1 MGEVVSHFIIMR
13 LCIIA
18 FFMAFAYLAKAKDLA
33 PVFSLSEERSSSG
46 APQINVRFQN
56 GVSDSLI
63 LSISERDKDLMLRT
77 GVEECRY
84 FGHLENEPDACV
96 VMTGCP
102 GLEDL
107 EFTILSKNVQDSP
120 AFVWTVDGSVEIVN
134 LSDKHFTHEEVNY
147 NLRNFPEFEMRATPP
162 PAMQVG
168 LRIGYGDLFK
178 QKVGNPEKY
187 IRDGMAHAQAY
198 YCHAS
203 FGSQIDLYYPTIEHT
218 PGFVFRTRAS
228 DSSSTKSTWQDLRT
242 RMQKLT
248 EDTLGDMDLRVYVGY
263 DEDTNDRQSGLAS
276 VGVVCDRSQ
285 YNSQKWSINEYDK
298 RVSSFGSTVAHEMG
312 HNLGLSHDFGL
323 ADTSCNCEGIMSYA
337 GQYGCPVNLPPKWS
351 HCSKAAFVS
360 HYNKIVS
367 SGLQWC
373 MAEFS
378 DQKAPSCSTS
388 KLCNTATFNDGV
400 CDDINNKEECSY
412 DGGDCCDYKQG
423 WDSRCKENNGDCTC
437 KEKCKDGKYGTSTN
451 WCNENVVAKGS
462 CDATGCTFGGVPM
475 ACGEGC
481 KRGCSKCDQSD
492 CQDLGTIMGNYGDDF
507 CAQIVKNGLC
517 NKNNDACGKE
527 TCGDLCKKSCDQ
539 CKPDPTKLC
548 DKDKFNDGVCDDLN
562 NNEMCSFDGGDCC
575 DYKPGWNARCKDC
588 RCKEE
593 CKDGTYGTSTDWC
606 AQNIVSKNS
615 CEATGCTSGGVSMP
629 CGQVCKRGCKK
640 CDEGTCKDVGSIF
653 GKGNDFCT
661 QIKNNGLC
669 DKTDASCGKES
680 CGDLCRKTCD
690 KCKPDPLPSC
700 RDIGNPQYN
709 NFCGSITSFGL
720 CNQNHGAC
728 GSKICGELCMK
739 SCGKCT

>member
-1 MGEVVSHFIIMR
+1 MR

-33 PVFSLSEERSSSG
+33 PAFSLSEERSSSG

-134 LSDKHFTHEEVNY
+134 LSDKHFTHEETNY

-276 VGVVCDRSQ
+276 VGVVCDRTQ

-298 RVSSFGSTVAHEMG
+298 RVSSLDQQWLMKWAII
-312 HNLGLSHDFGL
+312 LGLVMTL
-323 ADTSCNCEGIMSYA
+323 VLRT
-337 GQYGCPVNLPPKWS
+337 NL
-351 HCSKAAFVS
+351 V
-360 HYNKIVS
+360 IVRA
-367 SGLQWC
+367 L
-373 MAEFS
+373 
-378 DQKAPSCSTS
+378 
-388 KLCNTATFNDGV
+388 
-400 CDDINNKEECSY
+400 
-412 DGGDCCDYKQG
+412 
-423 WDSRCKENNGDCTC
+423 
-437 KEKCKDGKYGTSTN
+437 
-451 WCNENVVAKGS
+451 
-462 CDATGCTFGGVPM
+462 
-475 ACGEGC
+475 
-481 KRGCSKCDQSD
+481 
-492 CQDLGTIMGNYGDDF
+492 
-507 CAQIVKNGLC
+507 
-517 NKNNDACGKE
+517 
-527 TCGDLCKKSCDQ
+527 
-539 CKPDPTKLC
+539 
-548 DKDKFNDGVCDDLN
+548 
-562 NNEMCSFDGGDCC
+562 
-575 DYKPGWNARCKDC
+575 
-588 RCKEE
+588 
-593 CKDGTYGTSTDWC
+593 
-606 AQNIVSKNS
+606 
-615 CEATGCTSGGVSMP
+615 
-629 CGQVCKRGCKK
+629 
-640 CDEGTCKDVGSIF
+640 
-653 GKGNDFCT
+653 
-661 QIKNNGLC
+661 
-669 DKTDASCGKES
+669 
-680 CGDLCRKTCD
+680 
-690 KCKPDPLPSC
+690 
-700 RDIGNPQYN
+700 
-709 NFCGSITSFGL
+709 
-720 CNQNHGAC
+720 
-728 GSKICGELCMK
+728 
-739 SCGKCT
+739 